1 MSLAQNR
8 EDLERHARDFAE
20 RSGFTYTVLD
30 PDGDVVGCVYVYPA
44 DEDVHDARVLSWVR
58 SSHAEHDSALRRAVA
73 GWLTSGAWPFM
84 HPLYEPHLS

>member
-44 DEDVHDARVLSWVR
+44 RDDMHDALVKSWVR
-58 SSHAEHDSALRRAVA
+58 VSRGELDTPLRRAVA
-73 GWLTSGAWPFM
+73 DWLTEDWPFER
-84 HPLYEPHLS
+84 PLYEPLLG